1 MCPITY
7 HVLCLVLRIY
17 IYKIQ
22 TWPSSIH
29 INLSGSSATLITFIT
44 VIHPVYGWAH
54 MPLAPLLQEPPNW
67 SPHFPLV
74 LLQIILNR
82 AASMIKSNHVP
93 SLLRILK
100 VS

>member
-1 MCPITY
+1 
-7 HVLCLVLRIY
+7 
-17 IYKIQ
+17 
-22 TWPSSIH
+22 
-29 INLSGSSATLITFIT
+29 
-44 VIHPVYGWAH
+44 
-54 MPLAPLLQEPPNW
+54 MPLALLLQEPPDW
-67 SPHFPLV
+67 SPHFPLD